1 MPIQLDL
8 AVPKSLSAAVEERI
22 RDAIVNAELAFGQ
35 ALPEDGVG
43 LAMGVSRTPMREALT
58 RLQAQGWW

>member
-43 LAMGVSRTPMREALT
+43 SPWG
-58 RLQAQGWW
+58 